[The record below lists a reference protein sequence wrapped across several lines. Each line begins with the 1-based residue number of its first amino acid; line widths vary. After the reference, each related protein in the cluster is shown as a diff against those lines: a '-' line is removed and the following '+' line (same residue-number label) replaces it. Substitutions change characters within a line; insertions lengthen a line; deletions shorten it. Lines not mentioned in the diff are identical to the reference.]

1 MVCCVTTGPL
11 LAAAIPIP
19 SVLVREGPWKLIKH
33 LPFLMS
39 LSPQT
44 MADGKTPKD
53 LKPVCQEILGIERGD
68 RSSPPPRDSFPLA
81 NHLPRAL
88 RCCQLCGMSATMSL
102 LNRLCI
108 YLSPHLQEV
117 EGGSS
122 GRAGTGR
129 GCWPGLVPQR
139 VRE

>member
-19 SVLVREGPWKLIKH
+19 SVLVREGSGKLIKH
-33 LPFLMS
+33 LPFLRS

-53 LKPVCQEILGIERGD
+53 LKPVCLEILGMERGD
-68 RSSPPPRDSFPLA
+68 RGSPPPRDSFPLA

-88 RCCQLCGMSATMSL
+88 RCCQLCGMAATMSL
-102 LNRLCI
+102 LHRLCT

-117 EGGSS
+117 GGGSS
-122 GRAGTGR
+122 GRAGMGR
-129 GCWPGLVPQR
+129 GRWTGLVSQG